1 MVSNNLQRFIHHTLF
16 LSKLTVTD
24 GWKDTSSRVALI
36 RFIFFLQRFG
46 ILKEC

>member
-1 MVSNNLQRFIHHTLF
+1 MFSNNLQRFIHTLF

-36 RFIFFLQRFG
+36 RLNVFLQRFG